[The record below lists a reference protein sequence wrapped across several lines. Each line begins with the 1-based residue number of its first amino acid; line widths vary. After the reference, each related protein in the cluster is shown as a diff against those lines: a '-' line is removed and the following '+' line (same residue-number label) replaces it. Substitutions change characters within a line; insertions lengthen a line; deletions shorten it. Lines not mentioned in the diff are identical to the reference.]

1 MPINNQPVCDIQN
14 KFDHLK
20 GLKLIDSGHWGDID
34 ILIGSD
40 YYWGLVTGKVKVGL
54 IGEPVWVETQFGWDL
69 IGPVVCLN
77 GESYR
82 VHFASCTSAHTLLK
96 IDYSNRDTE
105 DNFWNLETTGV
116 KENEPLITIYTIIL
130 YENLVTINSEGRYET
145 KLPFKKNHKLLNDN
159 YELCKKRLLNLHKK
173 LKQDPELMKKYD
185 SVFKEQKDLGII
197 EEVSESSALGETH
210 YIPHHPVIR
219 DDHSTTKLRI
229 VFDASSKTDG
239 PSLND
244 CLYKGPQMTPLIYD
258 ILLRFRTF
266 VYALTAD
273 IEKAFLQI
281 SIIDKDHRNFLR
293 FLWFDDVFSN
303 ESTIV
308 RNRFAR
314 VVFGATSSPFLL
326 NGVVRKHVGQYDF
339 DDEFVQK
346 VIDSFYVDDFSG
358 GANSLEGVNELF
370 KKLKLRFIDGAF
382 NLRKW
387 RTNEP
392 NLR

>member
-1 MPINNQPVCDIQN
+1 M
-14 KFDHLK
+14 
-20 GLKLIDSGHWGDID
+20 
-34 ILIGSD
+34 
-40 YYWGLVTGKVKVGL
+40 
-54 IGEPVWVETQFGWDL
+54 
-69 IGPVVCLN
+69 
-77 GESYR
+77 
-82 VHFASCTSAHTLLK
+82 LK
-96 IDYSNRDTE
+96 IDYSDRDTGG
-105 DNFWNLETTGV
+105 NFWNLEIIDV
-116 KENEPLITIYTIIL
+116 KENELSNYEKHENLITIS
-130 YENLVTINSEGRYET
+130 SEGRYES
-145 KLPFKKNHKLLNDN
+145 KLPFKENQELLNDN

-273 IEKAFLQI
+273 IEKAFLQL
-281 SIIDKDHRNFLR
+281 SIDKDHCNFLR

-303 ESTIV
+303 EPTIV

-314 VVFGATSSPFLL
+314 VIFGVTSSPF
-326 NGVVRKHVGQYDF
+326 
-339 DDEFVQK
+339 
-346 VIDSFYVDDFSG
+346 
-358 GANSLEGVNELF
+358 
-370 KKLKLRFIDGAF
+370 
-382 NLRKW
+382 
-387 RTNEP
+387 
-392 NLR
+392 